1 MIIFQ
6 TKSNRSIIL
15 ISDVYNRL
23 GDEPNQTF
31 PISLPPRTS
40 TVNEVITT
48 SMSTN
53 SSSSWQTHTSRI
65 QSMVVQNDGSIILC
79 DNDNDIQATAPRIE
93 VVEILSPSNYVH
105 GKIV

>member
-1 MIIFQ
+1 MCH
-6 TKSNRSIIL
+6 
-15 ISDVYNRL
+15 RL
-23 GDEPNQTF
+23 GDVSSQVNYGEDAEPNQTF
-31 PISLPPRTS
+31 PISLSPRTS

-53 SSSSWQTHTSRI
+53 STSSWQTHTSRI

-79 DNDNDIQATAPRIE
+79 DNENDIQTTAPHIE

-105 GKIV
+105 GNNMLFIRSP